1 MEDKSELTAKPGA
14 WVDLGLTLP
23 VFLVYHF
30 GVVFLNIHNAADV
43 VTFNLLR
50 VAEGSRLLY
59 LLFTASIG
67 VVFVGIFAWLGRGHA
82 FRPSKFIQIVIEGVV
97 YAVLMRL
104 AGSYVVGQVTG
115 FIGADSPHVAA
126 TSHIAATSHLAATSH
141 VAATSGAVSGVTSS
155 ATESVSPFT
164 GLIMSMGA
172 GFYEE
177 LAFRVLLFG
186 LGAKALLWIFAH
198 ERVHVVEGKT
208 GRLSFRALLLAAV
221 WAVVCATVFS
231 GIHYIGALGDS
242 FHLGSFVFR
251 LVLGLVLTLIYVTRG
266 FAAAVWAHALYDV
279 WVLVRIF

>member
-1 MEDKSELTAKPGA
+1 MEPKSELTAKPGA

-50 VAEGSRLLY
+50 LAEGNRLLY
-59 LLFTASIG
+59 LLFTAAIG
-67 VVFVGIFAWLGRGHA
+67 VVFAGIFAWLGRGHA
-82 FRPSKFIQIVIEGVV
+82 FRPSKFVQIMIEGVV

-126 TSHIAATSHLAATSH
+126 TSGAATSA
-141 VAATSGAVSGVTSS
+141 
-155 ATESVSPFT
+155 ESVGPFT

-177 LAFRVLLFG
+177 LAFRVILFG
-186 LGAKALLWIFAH
+186 LGSKALLWILAH
-198 ERVHVVEGKT
+198 ERVHVVEGQTTTK
-208 GRLSFRALLLAAV
+208 LSFRALLLAAV

-231 GIHYIGALGDS
+231 GIHYIGALGDP
-242 FHLGSFVFR
+242 FHIGSFVFR
-251 LVLGLVLTLIYVTRG
+251 LVLGLVLTLIFVTRG

>member
-1 MEDKSELTAKPGA
+1 MEPKSELTAKPGA

-50 VAEGSRLLY
+50 LAEGSRVLY

-67 VVFVGIFAWLGRGHA
+67 VVFAGIFAWLGRGHA
-82 FRPSKFIQIVIEGVV
+82 FRPSKFIQIMIEGVV

-126 TSHIAATSHLAATSH
+126 TS
-141 VAATSGAVSGVTSS
+141 GAG
-155 ATESVSPFT
+155 ESVGPFT

-177 LAFRVLLFG
+177 LAFRVILFG
-186 LGAKALLWIFAH
+186 LGTKALLWILAH
-198 ERVHVVEGKT
+198 ERVHMVEGQSKV
-208 GRLSFRALLLAAV
+208 RLSFRALLLAAV
-221 WAVVCATVFS
+221 WAVVCAAVFS
-231 GIHYIGALGDS
+231 GIHYIGALGDP
-242 FHLGSFVFR
+242 FHVGSFVFR
-251 LVLGLVLTLIYVTRG
+251 LVLGLVLTLIFVTRG